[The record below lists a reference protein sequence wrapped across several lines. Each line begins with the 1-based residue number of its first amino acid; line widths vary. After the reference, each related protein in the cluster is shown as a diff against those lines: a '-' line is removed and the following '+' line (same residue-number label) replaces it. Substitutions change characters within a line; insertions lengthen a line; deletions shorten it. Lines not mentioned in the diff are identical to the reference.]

1 MEADDRTERERQ
13 RDQLLLFARLDE
25 WWGEQIDEEFERCRR
40 EEIDRQEEVDARRK
54 EL

>member
-13 RDQLLLFARLDE
+13 RDQRLLFAKLYKG
-25 WWGEQIDEEFERCRR
+25 WCEQVNEEFERCRR